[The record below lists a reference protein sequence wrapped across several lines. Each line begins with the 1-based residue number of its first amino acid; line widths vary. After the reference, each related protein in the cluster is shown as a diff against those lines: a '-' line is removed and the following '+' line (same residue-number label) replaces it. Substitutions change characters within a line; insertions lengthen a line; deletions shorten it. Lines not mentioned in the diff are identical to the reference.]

1 MEETGRGIAALLDKL
16 SIDRNN
22 PGRVIS
28 NSPRD
33 IGYLDPIGLRALLPN
48 ERSVPKEWTKGVL
61 TNL

>member
-48 ERSVPKEWTKGVL
+48 ERSVPKE
-61 TNL
+61 